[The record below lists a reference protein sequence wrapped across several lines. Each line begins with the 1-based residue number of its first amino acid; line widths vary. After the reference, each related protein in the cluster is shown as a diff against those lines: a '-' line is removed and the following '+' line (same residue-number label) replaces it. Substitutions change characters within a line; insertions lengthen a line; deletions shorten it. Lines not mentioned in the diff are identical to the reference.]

1 MTMSTVRRGAM
12 LLVLVMVCATV
23 VRAADV
29 AGKWRGEF
37 TGPDGSQA
45 HNIFTFAVDG
55 EKLTGTV
62 YSSFSQADAKI
73 EDGSIKGDDIAFAV
87 TRNFQGTDVKL
98 RYTGK
103 VAGDE
108 IAITMSVDAGG
119 QNFDVKM
126 TAKRQK

>member
-1 MTMSTVRRGAM
+1 MNMATLRRSA
-12 LLVLVMVCATV
+12 LLVLLVMGSASV

-29 AGKWRGEF
+29 AGKWKGEF
-37 TGPDGSQA
+37 TGPDGTQA
-45 HNIFTFAVDG
+45 YNIFTFVVDG

-73 EDGSIKGDDIAFAV
+73 EEGTVKGDDLAFAV
-87 TRNFQGTDVKL
+87 TRKFQETDLKL
-98 RYTGK
+98 RYKGK

-108 IAITMSVDAGG
+108 IAITMTIDAGG
-119 QNFDVKM
+119 QSFEVKM

>member
-1 MTMSTVRRGAM
+1 MKMATMRGVL
-12 LLVLVMVCATV
+12 LLVLVVVCASV

-37 TGPDGSQA
+37 TGPDGSQG
-45 HNIFTFAVDG
+45 HNIFTFVVDG

-73 EDGSIKGDDIAFAV
+73 EEGTVKGDDLAFAV

-98 RYTGK
+98 RYKGK

-108 IAITMSVDAGG
+108 IAITMTVAAGD
-119 QNFDVKM
+119 QNFELKM